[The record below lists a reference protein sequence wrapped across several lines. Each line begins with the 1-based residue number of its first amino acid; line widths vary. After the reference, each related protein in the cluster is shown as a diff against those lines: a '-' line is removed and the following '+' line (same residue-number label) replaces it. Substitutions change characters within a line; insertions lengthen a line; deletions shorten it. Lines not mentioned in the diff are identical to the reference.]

1 MKFEFVE
8 KKHYWFIL
16 SGLIILAGLAAF
28 FIKGFSYGIEFQ
40 GGVLFDVTVEKPVT
54 VEAVRQAIKPLGLA
68 ESIIQ
73 LTGSRGVLIRTL
85 PLDKNKQAKVVDVLN
100 EEFGIEEIRS
110 IQSVSPAWGRQI
122 TRAAVIALLLS
133 LVGILVYVSFRFE
146 FKMAVSAIGA
156 LLHDLLIVAGVYALS
171 GRELTPATVA
181 AVLTILG
188 YSLYDTIVIFHRIME
203 NSKNLAKTTYSRM
216 VNNSINQVF
225 MRSINTSLTSTLP
238 VLCLLL
244 FGGETLKDFAFALVV
259 GLISSTYSSIFIAS
273 PVLSMWKET
282 EPFYR
287 NLRRKYANIS

>member
-1 MKFEFVE
+1 MKFDFVGR
-8 KKHYWFIL
+8 KHYWFIF
-16 SGLIILAGLAAF
+16 SALIIVTGLTAF
-28 FIKGFSYGIEFQ
+28 FIKGFSYGIEFR

-54 VEAVRQAIKPLGLA
+54 VESVRATLKPLGLA

-73 LTGSRGVLIRTL
+73 LAGGREVLIRTL
-85 PLDKNKQAKVVDVLN
+85 PLDRDEQAKVVDVLK

-146 FKMAVSAIGA
+146 FKMAVSAIVA
-156 LLHDLLIVAGVYALS
+156 LLHDLLIVAGVYALA

-203 NSKNLAKTTYSRM
+203 NSKNLAKTTYSQM
-216 VNNSINQVF
+216 VNSSINQVL

-238 VLCLLL
+238 VFCLLL

-287 NLRRKYANIS
+287 NLRRKYANIN

>member
-1 MKFEFVE
+1 MNFDFIG
-8 KKHYWFIL
+8 KKHYWFIF
-16 SGLIILAGLAAF
+16 SALIIVAGLAAF
-28 FIKGFSYGIEFQ
+28 FLKGFSYGIEFR
-40 GGVLFDVTVEKPVT
+40 GGVLFDVAVERPVA
-54 VEAVRQAIKPLGLA
+54 VESVREVLKPLGLS

-73 LTGSRGVLIRTL
+73 LTESREVLIRTL
-85 PLDKNKQAKVVDVLN
+85 PLGKSEQVKVVDAIR
-100 EEFGIEEIRS
+100 EKFGVEEIRS

-133 LVGILVYVSFRFE
+133 LVGILIYVSFRFE
-146 FKMAVSAIGA
+146 FKMAVSAIIA

-171 GRELTPATVA
+171 GRELTPVTVA

-203 NSKNLAKTTYSRM
+203 NSRNLAKTTYSRM
-216 VNNSINQVF
+216 ANNSINQVL

-238 VLCLLL
+238 VFCLLL

-259 GLISSTYSSIFIAS
+259 GLISSAYSSIFIAS
-273 PVLSMWKET
+273 PILSMWKDT

-287 NLRRKYANIS
+287 NLRKKYGNM